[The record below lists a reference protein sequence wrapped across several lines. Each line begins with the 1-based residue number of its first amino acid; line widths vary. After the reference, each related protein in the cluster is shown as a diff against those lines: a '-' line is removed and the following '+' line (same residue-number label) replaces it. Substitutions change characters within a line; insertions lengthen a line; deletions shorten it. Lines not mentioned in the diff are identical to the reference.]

1 MLAAGLLAGV
11 AVVPATLITDYET
24 GVGMPEPSDLD
35 AIQSALEWAAVEFT
49 NGGAAGG
56 ADEEVKMTSDGKQIV
71 PNQAAKRAALL
82 FERQQ
87 QSERR
92 VTDEERRHSNMLA
105 KTDPTSRA
113 TLGARRG
120 RGGDREEEEAKPKR
134 PA

>member
-1 MLAAGLLAGV
+1 
-11 AVVPATLITDYET
+11 
-24 GVGMPEPSDLD
+24 
-35 AIQSALEWAAVEFT
+35 
-49 NGGAAGG
+49 
-56 ADEEVKMTSDGKQIV
+56 MTSESKQIV

-105 KTDPTSRA
+105 KTTR
-113 TLGARRG
+113 LREQRLAR
-120 RGGDREEEEAKPKR
+120 DAAEAETAKKKNAKPKR